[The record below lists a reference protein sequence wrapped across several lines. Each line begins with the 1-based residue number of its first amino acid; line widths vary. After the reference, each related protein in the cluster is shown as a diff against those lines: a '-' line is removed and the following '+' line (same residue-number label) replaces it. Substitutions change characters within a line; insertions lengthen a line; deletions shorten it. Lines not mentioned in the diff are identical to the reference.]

1 MTRKANWQI
10 STLPAKQ
17 ELTIVHRSKFID
29 SQRDPGI
36 WYILGVFWSLI
47 VEAALCIAHRSVL
60 EIVVCCHI
68 GSPFNHYESS
78 GA

>member
-17 ELTIVHRSKFID
+17 ELTIVHRNESRIPSAILD
-29 SQRDPGI
+29 S
-36 WYILGVFWSLI
+36 
-47 VEAALCIAHRSVL
+47 AASDGR
-60 EIVVCCHI
+60 
-68 GSPFNHYESS
+68 F